1 MEPLLASIE
10 ADLAIAPLLRTTV
23 LRYLQ
28 SIARDR
34 RLPQLPKFLI
44 NMSRPPAR
52 QSEIPFE
59 LARHIRQEFQSRAYR
74 AGRHES
80 VERVRQ
86 RAGASALWAGCA
98 RAHRQDGGPRAP
110 GTSAG
115 NLRWRDRDTV
125 ERLGF
130 DPFHSDPVQ
139 GRRGPIGP
147 NQARIDT
154 DGDTMRPLGRMMVA
168 LLAIMP
174 IALTLAASSAH
185 AEKRIALVIGN
196 AGYQTGALTTPAN
209 DAGLI
214 AQTLQA
220 AGFDVAGARD
230 LDQDSLRR
238 AFRDFLEKATSAG
251 PDTVAFIYV
260 SGYGLQ
266 LEGENYVVPV
276 DAKINRDADVAAE
289 ALRVSDY
296 TRPLAALKLKAA
308 IVVLDAARA
317 NQFARSG
324 PPLAGGLALVEP
336 ESGLLMA
343 FNAAP
348 GTVAPEGQGSYG
360 PYAQALAE
368 MIRDGGLPLTAV
380 FERARLRVNDVTKGA
395 QVPWHASKV
404 EASVVFFER
413 APDAPPPAVAAEQTG
428 AIRSRPIKEFSPQEA
443 YAAALDRDTLEGYSE
458 FLTAYPDDPMAKRV
472 RVIVAARREAL
483 TWRRTCAV
491 NTPPAYWSYLRRY
504 PQGPHAA
511 DAHRRLAFLS
521 AAFEPPPAFTAM
533 AYDLPPPPPE
543 EIVYIRRPVL
553 MFDDPVFAFAP
564 PSPPPVIFLA
574 PPPPEFVLLP
584 PPPPPVG
591 IFVLPMPI
599 YRPVPVWVR
608 PPVYVAPPPPNNVI
622 YTNVHNT
629 VVINNVT
636 RTVTITNPAGQ
647 TQTVAPPAPQPV
659 ASSPGAAPAAPAPA
673 APGPALP
680 PSVAQKAALQS
691 PTQPAPGAPA
701 SATPPAGTQV
711 PPRPGQ
717 PLPGMQGRPLP
728 PATGT
733 AVAPAT
739 APGATAPTATA
750 PGAPGSPPAG
760 SVTPGSPPASATAPA
775 TKQVTPS
782 PPPASTTA
790 APTQPPPG
798 TAAKPATPSSPTPG
812 ATGAAPTTPSTAT
825 APTAPP
831 SAGQPKRASP
841 PPHAP
846 AAKLAPAAP
855 PPNAAAPP
863 PPSAAKPPA
872 PPPPVG
878 AAPPPPRTP
887 PVAAKPPA
895 PPPAPP
901 PPAARPAAP
910 PPPVARPA
918 APPPPA
924 PAAAAARPAPPPP
937 PAAPKVAP
945 PQPKGCPPGKS
956 MAVVNG
962 QPVCK

>member
-1 MEPLLASIE
+1 
-10 ADLAIAPLLRTTV
+10 
-23 LRYLQ
+23 
-28 SIARDR
+28 
-34 RLPQLPKFLI
+34 
-44 NMSRPPAR
+44 
-52 QSEIPFE
+52 
-59 LARHIRQEFQSRAYR
+59 
-74 AGRHES
+74 
-80 VERVRQ
+80 
-86 RAGASALWAGCA
+86 
-98 RAHRQDGGPRAP
+98 
-110 GTSAG
+110 
-115 NLRWRDRDTV
+115 
-125 ERLGF
+125 
-130 DPFHSDPVQ
+130 
-139 GRRGPIGP
+139 
-147 NQARIDT
+147 
-154 DGDTMRPLGRMMVA
+154 MMVA

-174 IALTLAASSAH
+174 IALALAANSAH

-238 AFRDFLEKATSAG
+238 AFRDFVEKATNAG

-317 NQFARSG
+317 NPFARSG

-348 GTVAPEGQGSYG
+348 GTVAPEGQGPYG

-368 MIRDGGLPLTAV
+368 MIRDGGLPLAAV

-395 QVPWHASKV
+395 QIPWHASKV

-564 PSPPPVIFLA
+564 PPPPPVIFLA

-647 TQTVAPPAPQPV
+647 TQTVPPPAPQPV

-701 SATPPAGTQV
+701 GAAPPAGTQV
-711 PPRPGQ
+711 SPRPGQ

-728 PATGT
+728 PAPGT

-739 APGATAPTATA
+739 GPAATAPATTT

-760 SVTPGSPPASATAPA
+760 SAKPGAPPASTTAPA
-775 TKQVTPS
+775 TKQATPS

-790 APTQPPPG
+790 TPTPPG
-798 TAAKPATPSSPTPG
+798 TAAKPATPTSPTPG

-831 SAGQPKRASP
+831 PAGQPKRAP

-863 PPSAAKPPA
+863 SAAKPLT

-878 AAPPPPRTP
+878 AAPPPARTP
-887 PVAAKPPA
+887 PVAT
-895 PPPAPP
+895 
-901 PPAARPAAP
+901 RP
-910 PPPVARPA
+910 
-918 APPPPA
+918 
-924 PAAAAARPAPPPP
+924 PAPPPP
-937 PAAPKVAP
+937 PAAKLAPPPPPPAAKPGPPPPVAPKVAQ